1 MADGRKSLFWREFNL
16 ADGAKKTLLIINQLI
31 MERYKQIVTERYI
44 EPKEEEIIGTFL
56 HMDVIAEV
64 SLEITPVE
72 PKKKKKK
79 LTNSN
84 VTKLTSDLFLQE
96 RRKERTYLQRKPHW
110 STLIKTINQMMI

>member
-1 MADGRKSLFWREFNL
+1 MQGGLEIPCLVTVTMS
-16 ADGAKKTLLIINQLI
+16 GTIINQLI

-56 HMDVIAEV
+56 HMGAFAEV

-79 LTNSN
+79 LTNNN
-84 VTKLTSDLFLQE
+84 VTNTDIRSFFTGKTKRKNLPTKETSLVNVDKSNQ
-96 RRKERTYLQRKPHW
+96 
-110 STLIKTINQMMI
+110 SNDDIILID